1 MLYYLFALAFLV
13 ASAFAQRCQ
22 ITAPAEWSTVK
33 PGSKVT
39 VELDRPVRACI
50 APSPP
55 LAPIRTDNDVTRDQM
70 TLSSSQE
77 VAIAIGFWPCNGPCN
92 RTDVTEVMGSLV
104 YSGPYNP
111 QLNTTANW
119 RPPYQN
125 FTVTVPEHFTPGS
138 EVSLNVAHFS
148 LIGVRFAPLLRLVS
162 AATVADFVLCAVVR
176 VLVS

>member
-1 MLYYLFALAFLV
+1 M
-13 ASAFAQRCQ
+13 SGAFADKILR

-33 PGSKVT
+33 PGSNVT
-39 VELDRPVRACI
+39 IELDRP
-50 APSPP
+50 
-55 LAPIRTDNDVTRDQM
+55 M
-70 TLSSSQE
+70 TLGSSQE

-111 QLNTTANW
+111 QLDTAANW

-125 FTVTVPEHFTPGS
+125 FTVTVLEHFTPSS

-148 LIGVRFAPLLRLVS
+148 LIGAGLMPFLETLNITLKIGS
-162 AATVADFVLCAVVR
+162 
-176 VLVS
+176 

>member
-33 PGSKVT
+33 PGSNVT
-39 VELDRPVRACI
+39 VELDRP
-50 APSPP
+50 
-55 LAPIRTDNDVTRDQM
+55 M

-125 FTVTVPEHFTPGS
+125 FTVTVPAHFTPGS

-148 LIGVRFAPLLRLVS
+148 LIGAGLMPFLETLNITLKIGS
-162 AATVADFVLCAVVR
+162 
-176 VLVS
+176 